1 MELVCLAVDRL
12 RQPEQLGESAIR
24 LSKYD
29 ITCMH
34 FAREILDESRRAP
47 TLDELARRVGVNRNK
62 LAVGFKHVF
71 GMTVGAYHRDRRLE
85 RAYDMLRNPDISIGR
100 VADEAGYRDA
110 GSFTKAFKNRYG
122 VLPSELRP

>member
-1 MELVCLAVDRL
+1 
-12 RQPEQLGESAIR
+12 
-24 LSKYD
+24 
-29 ITCMH
+29 MH
-34 FAREILDESRRAP
+34 FAREILDGSRRAP

-71 GMTVGAYHRDRRLE
+71 GMTVGAYHREQRLE

-122 VLPSELRP
+122 VLPSELRPRGDL